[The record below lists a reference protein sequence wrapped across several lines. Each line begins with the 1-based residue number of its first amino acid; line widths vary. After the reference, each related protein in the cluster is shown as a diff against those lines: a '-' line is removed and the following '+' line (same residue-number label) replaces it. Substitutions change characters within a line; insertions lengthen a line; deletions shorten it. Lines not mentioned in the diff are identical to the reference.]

1 MASQTSARKPV
12 LLNSFPVELL
22 SAIFVLANLPL
33 SRHWWLFADFKLVAS
48 RVCRLWRSIVN
59 STSALWTALPVT
71 RGTSADYVDYSFTRS
86 NGAAVDVCIDLQ
98 AFLWMPGRVS
108 DMRQR
113 VKLKDIPAFCEKIL
127 PVLSRHD
134 ASIRRLLVKS
144 NYVDELQDVIHS
156 FTLTGGHHLTHL
168 AADNELD
175 LAPIPNI
182 RSLALSGIR
191 FLEPTVTFA
200 SLTSLHFTGL
210 FLPVSWRLLSQA
222 LAAATVLQDLVIIN
236 LNCHDCDGVDP
247 LALPSLQNFVFG
259 CTGGEHESKILKVLE
274 FPAVSKLTLRV
285 VAGSLRPVAPLTKI
299 LSQIRYARFSFRRF
313 IPVTD
318 FIGLACNVGQIPF
331 LLLLYPMSHSW
342 LAEVLVLETIETFKT
357 VSEVLCAK
365 TLRLPRLEVIEALCV
380 VPDDVARS
388 LVTLLKVELFA
399 PTSLSFTNAEIF
411 HGRHRQHWYLDAS
424 GSGPLWFIRPDY
436 DVPQQ
441 GPDAELVSLSVA
453 ISSRPGGVF
462 APALS
467 FANELVDAYLASIS
481 NTHAARFALCAV
493 TASLRRFVVNH
504 ARYWKYVRIRRTTRL
519 ECVIWILEHSRSLY
533 PLHFDIY
540 FDGIPLHITDF
551 LWIHDWMCLVHRLD
565 IHLTDAVAL
574 ERLHSAM
581 ENCSAPAL
589 ASFTLAFH
597 VDIFNSGPN
606 LYSPLQCRSWFRDDF
621 PSLVDLHLTCMV
633 LPLEDLILPVLA
645 ALEIF
650 AVHPLYNL
658 HVEGLHHLLAC
669 AGNLA
674 TLTLRGVHFIRLP
687 AEWPVLVCPK
697 ISTLNLAFRNDFHAG
712 EIFNALSFPAL
723 THFCLRL
730 SDAPDVFALN
740 RLPAAYF
747 STVTHFTI
755 VNPFLRR
762 F

>member
-168 AADNELD
+168 AYVVSFY

-318 FIGLACNVGQIPF
+318 FIGLACNV
-331 LLLLYPMSHSW
+331 
-342 LAEVLVLETIETFKT
+342 EVLVLETIETFKT

-424 GSGPLWFIRPDY
+424 GSPFPRVREAYSLLLSLLLMHVLARLPD
-436 DVPQQ
+436 DVLQ
-441 GPDAELVSLSVA
+441 
-453 ISSRPGGVF
+453 
-462 APALS
+462 
-467 FANELVDAYLASIS
+467 ELVDAYLASIS

-762 F
+762 FKYPGVRFRCIRSVFPVPESALFGH